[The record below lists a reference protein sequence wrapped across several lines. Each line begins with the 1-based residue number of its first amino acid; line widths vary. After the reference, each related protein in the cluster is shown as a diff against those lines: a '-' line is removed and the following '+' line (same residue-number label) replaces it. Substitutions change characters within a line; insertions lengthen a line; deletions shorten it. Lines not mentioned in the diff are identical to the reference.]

1 MNQWLNV
8 NKMSTI
14 ILVENYLVYHPYIFI
29 EFQEL
34 HVISMCLIVENQM
47 SNKTKTMMT
56 ILMMMIFYDDADVFD
71 DDDDDFD
78 DDDGDFHNELYDD
91 DDDFHDDHDHF
102 DDDDFFM
109 TMMTTLMTMM
119 MIFMTMTTLIT
130 RIGSKSFFFTIH
142 DPFLWYVFVLPISST
157 LFIASIMAMKC
168 SKNLLAM
175 SWYIGSR

>member
-56 ILMMMIFYDDADVFD
+56 ILMLMIFYDDADVFD
-71 DDDDDFD
+71 NNDD
-78 DDDGDFHNELYDD
+78 DFHNELYDD
-91 DDDFHDDHDHF
+91 ADDFHDDDDHF

-119 MIFMTMTTLIT
+119 KIFMT
-130 RIGSKSFFFTIH
+130 
-142 DPFLWYVFVLPISST
+142 
-157 LFIASIMAMKC
+157 
-168 SKNLLAM
+168 
-175 SWYIGSR
+175 

>member
-56 ILMMMIFYDDADVFD
+56 ILMMMMYYDDADVFD
-71 DDDDDFD
+71 NIDD
-78 DDDGDFHNELYDD
+78 DFHNELYDD
-91 DDDFHDDHDHF
+91 ADDFHDDDDHF

-130 RIGSKSFFFTIH
+130 RIGSKRLFFTIH

>member
-1 MNQWLNV
+1 M
-8 NKMSTI
+8 
-14 ILVENYLVYHPYIFI
+14 
-29 EFQEL
+29 
-34 HVISMCLIVENQM
+34 
-47 SNKTKTMMT
+47 TMLT
-56 ILMMMIFYDDADVFD
+56 SLC